1 MGVVVEI
8 VAVAGVDDHSGHSE
22 SLVVANVVDA
32 AAVVAVA
39 AAAAEFLVVIAAAGI
54 DVADAVVQVEVIVV
68 VGFD

>member
-8 VAVAGVDDHSGHSE
+8 VAVAGVDDHNGHSE
-22 SLVVANVVDA
+22 SLVVASVVD

>member
-8 VAVAGVDDHSGHSE
+8 VAVAGVDDHNGHSE
-22 SLVVANVVDA
+22 SLVVASVVDA
-32 AAVVAVA
+32 AVGAVA

>member
-8 VAVAGVDDHSGHSE
+8 VAVAGVDDHNGHLE
-22 SLVVANVVDA
+22 SLVVASVVD
-32 AAVVAVA
+32 AAVVAV

>member
-8 VAVAGVDDHSGHSE
+8 VAVAGVDDHNGHSE

-39 AAAAEFLVVIAAAGI
+39 AAADFLVVIAAAGI

>member
-1 MGVVVEI
+1 VGVVVEI
-8 VAVAGVDDHSGHSE
+8 VAVAGVDDHNGHSE
-22 SLVVANVVDA
+22 SLVAAVVVA